1 MVLMALMM
9 VLSAAPKVSG
19 DASVSMKIDG
29 KQEYAAGVHAIV
41 PIPSEQF
48 AVSVDV
54 TSKTIAN
61 APTAAGGITLLS
73 KEWAFSI
80 AMRAQADGTVQPCVN
95 ARATVMRGA
104 ASLTA
109 AVNVA
114 PNDSTEKVTA
124 SLMWASQVSPVAVKL
139 SASTAGSVTVGMS
152 VTSM

>member
-1 MVLMALMM
+1 MVLTALMM

-19 DASVSMKIDG
+19 DASVSMKLDG

-41 PIPSEQF
+41 PVPSEQL
-48 AVSVDV
+48 AVSVDL
-54 TSKTIAN
+54 TSKTIAS
-61 APTAAGGITLLS
+61 APTATGGITLLS
-73 KEWAFSI
+73 KDWAFSV
-80 AMRAQADGTVQPCVN
+80 AMRSQPDGTFQPSVN

-104 ASLTA
+104 SSLTA

-114 PNDSTEKVTA
+114 PNDVAEKVTA
-124 SLMWASQVSPVAVKL
+124 SLQWASAVSPIAVRL